1 MEEGKDVV
9 FYIPPSNLNVA
20 MPGWVQHTYSPQHV
34 RDSLQAVINAFCAA
48 GGAGA
53 SASGPDAYAWSLYST
68 LGVPDNVLFDDDSMS
83 RLVQYLTETN
93 PLDLSCVNKK
103 AWHVKTPYIFVSDTR
118 SFTPL
123 RHELHLRNDR
133 THPPREDLY
142 KLHASVKHQYILY
155 TVLKLSTLYLEGQRP
170 FQLKFQ
176 FNSRYSN
183 LTAANTA
190 AFDMKGNG
198 GSVPPIVIYGS
209 TEIASLRTIYQAAHA
224 LFPERDQIGLMV
236 QGEPWNIPPL
246 NVRLDTMFAYTL
258 GDRDQKLTRYEQ
270 NAEPVCRLPGW
281 LLAKLG
287 QCGANSAAIDSEMRT
302 LFGRTLC
309 DRVDAEGRFQARRAD
324 GTVDPICY
332 LSLSAA
338 DMGGPEQMQGGKHKR
353 HRKTRRAKRS
363 VKRKGGA
370 VTFRNNTKPPNA
382 SNNYSHLRNTYLNEL
397 QEHLQSTY
405 YPVAPQ
411 HANDAEILGAVQ
423 NTYND
428 PAEMREAL
436 RLIYDPQ
443 PLTPNEKAVLNM
455 LLTKG
460 IHKGI
465 NRVAIAPLSA
475 EMRERILNYLRYVR
489 AVRKIEHT
497 YETEHVTNPK
507 YVHAEWNEK
516 S

>member
-1 MEEGKDVV
+1 MLGFSSFSLPPLYIEMKEGKDIVY
-9 FYIPPSNLNVA
+9 YIPPSNLDVA

-48 GGAGA
+48 GGAG
-53 SASGPDAYAWSLYST
+53 GPDAYTWSLYSA

-83 RLVQYLTETN
+83 RLVQYITETN
-93 PLDLSCVNKK
+93 PLDFSCVNKTI
-103 AWHVKTPYIFVSDTR
+103 WHVKTPYIFLSDTR

-155 TVLKLSTLYLEGQRP
+155 TVLKLSTLCLEGQRP

-209 TEIASLRTIYQAAHA
+209 TEIASLRTIYQAARA

-246 NVRLDTMFAYTL
+246 NVRLDTMFAYAL

-287 QCGANSAAIDSEMRT
+287 QCGANSVAMDAEMRT

-309 DRVDAEGRFQARRAD
+309 DRLDAEGRFQVRRED
-324 GTVDPICY
+324 GTVDPMCY
-332 LSLSAA
+332 LSLSVA
-338 DMGGPEQMQGGKHKR
+338 DMGGPEQMQGGKRHHK
-353 HRKTRRAKRS
+353 HRKTRRAKHTG
-363 VKRKGGA
+363 KRVAKRGGA
-370 VTFRNNTKPPNA
+370 ITFRNNTKAPN
-382 SNNYSHLRNTYLNEL
+382 T
-397 QEHLQSTY
+397 
-405 YPVAPQ
+405 
-411 HANDAEILGAVQ
+411 
-423 NTYND
+423 
-428 PAEMREAL
+428 
-436 RLIYDPQ
+436 
-443 PLTPNEKAVLNM
+443 TP
-455 LLTKG
+455 TF
-460 IHKGI
+460 
-465 NRVAIAPLSA
+465 
-475 EMRERILNYLRYVR
+475 RIP
-489 AVRKIEHT
+489 I
-497 YETEHVTNPK
+497 
-507 YVHAEWNEK
+507 
-516 S
+516 